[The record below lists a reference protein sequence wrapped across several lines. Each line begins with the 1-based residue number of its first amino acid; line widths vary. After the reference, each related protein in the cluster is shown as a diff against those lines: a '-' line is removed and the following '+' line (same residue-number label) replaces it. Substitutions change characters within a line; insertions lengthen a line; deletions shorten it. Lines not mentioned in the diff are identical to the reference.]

1 MSRGLTLGVSL
12 ATRGLRERPSGGIG
26 RATRGYSTEGIVAAT
41 EVADPP
47 PLISS
52 TLVDSNGT
60 PRLVSDKILGTQFI
74 EVYRTPFWHPD
85 REYTGYAANGLWYT
99 NGLRDPSHSPYQASW
114 AAESASTDRGV
125 ASGFPR
131 RMLVI
136 LTDVEVCLMNADTLD
151 VWMRFLLPRV
161 APPALGPFLGVAA
174 AALRSVDFSNGFLIV
189 ATDGGLRIADFR
201 RDVAYSYR
209 SGGSNRST
217 LAGLASRNSSTYMDG
232 SGVPISLSTN
242 DQLKV
247 SAEHVSN
254 PSGTQKNSYTLAVS
268 CHDKGFCGITL
279 DAPAIS
285 YPTIKNTTIQRTIGS
300 NWSVDDDGD
309 GDTTSPYFIDAGT
322 NWLGFQVSEGDTLI
336 TDALT
341 THTIVS
347 VDQVVPGSRL
357 KLTPELSLSATGT
370 SYVIRRRT
378 PAAKILPNG
387 TLYLANGDNKVTYIN
402 DNFWY
407 YGPSPVFSNLES
419 DYPTSKLNTVVSAI
433 NDLAVTSTGDAYIA
447 TSLGIFYAPVQGL
460 YDGSKATF
468 TYSSVDVTEVSA
480 SYKIL
485 VGSGRDCPAVGIDP
499 ETGNVIVALNE
510 VEGSWIK
517 KSVVTEINPNI
528 HQAFRFF
535 DKVGVIRSFAT
546 YRNPSGPP
554 DKVS

>member
-12 ATRGLRERPSGGIG
+12 ATRGLRSRPSGGIG
-26 RATRGYSTEGIVAAT
+26 RASRGYSTEGLVAVA

-52 TLVDSNGT
+52 TLLDSNGT
-60 PRLVSDKILGTQFI
+60 PRLVSDKVQDTRYID
-74 EVYRTPFWHPD
+74 VYRTPFWHPD

-99 NGLRDPSHSPYQASW
+99 NGVRNPAHPQYQASW
-114 AAESASTDRGV
+114 AAESSSENRGV

-131 RMLVI
+131 RMLVV
-136 LTDVEVCLMNADTLD
+136 LTDVEVCLLNADTLD

-161 APPALGPFLGVAA
+161 APPALGPFLGPAA
-174 AALRSVDFSNGFLIV
+174 TSLRSVDFSNGFLVV
-189 ATDGGLRIADFR
+189 ATDSGLRVADFR
-201 RDVAYSYR
+201 RDLAYSYR

-217 LAGLASRNSSTYMDG
+217 SAGLASRNSDVYMDG
-232 SGVPISLSTN
+232 AVIPGSLSTN
-242 DQLKV
+242 NQLKI

-254 PSGTQKNSYTLAVS
+254 PSGAQKNSYTLAVS

-279 DAPAIS
+279 DSPFTS
-285 YPTIKNTTIQRTIGS
+285 YPTVKNTTIQRTIASG
-300 NWSVDDDGD
+300 WSVYDDGD
-309 GDTTSPYFIDAGT
+309 GDTSSPYLIDSGT

-336 TDALT
+336 TDLLT
-341 THTIVS
+341 THTILL

-357 KLTPELSLSATGT
+357 KLTPELPLSASGS
-370 SYVIRRRT
+370 SYVIRRRVPT
-378 PAAKILPNG
+378 AKILSNG
-387 TLYLANGDNKVTYIN
+387 TLYLANGDNKVTYVT

-433 NDLAVTSTGDAYIA
+433 NDLAVTGSKDAYIA
-447 TSLGIFYAPVQGL
+447 TTIGVFYAPLQGL
-460 YDGSKATF
+460 YDRSKATF
-468 TYSSVDVTEVSA
+468 RYSSADVTEVSA

-485 VGSGRDCPAVGIDP
+485 VGSGQDCPAVGVDP
-499 ETGNVIVALNE
+499 ETGNVVVALNE

-535 DKVGVIRSFAT
+535 DKVGVVKSFAT